1 MLRTLPLPRDAKTV
15 AVARPAMSGSAA
27 EPPADGGEEESVE
40 SLNKTSQ
47 TAGSIARL
55 AGGHAELAGDRSA
68 SRPRGSLLSSC
79 NPFPPTLVSG
89 SVTTDDQRGMA
100 RESFMESTSPY
111 RSGAIIASR
120 YRLLRQLGRGGMGEV
135 WAAHHLTLNTEVAV
149 KFLSTGAGGNAAKIA
164 LERFRFE
171 AQVSAHLG
179 LKTAHVVAVHDAGRD
194 AAGPYLVMEHVRGRT
209 LRAEL
214 NRSGPLSLEDAAT
227 LLDQVCGALSVAHG
241 SGIVHRDLK
250 PSNLLLVDQPDGS
263 LYVKVADFGIA
274 KALKSDLAVD
284 RPEDTSDGWM
294 LGSPAYMSPEQMGGG
309 GIDARSDMWALG
321 VIIYECLTGRLPF
334 PGRSVAELIINMSV
348 GRFEPPS
355 NVRGAVPSE
364 LDAWFVRALAKRKER
379 RFPRVEDMAQSFRA
393 AILVRPVRRL
403 PRLARRIAG
412 FFGLAAAV
420 FALRPAPSEALSD
433 PVLKPFT
440 AATPSATI
448 GDDRTAHAAPPTRIE
463 PIAAQPLERA
473 PAASTNPRPR
483 APVATPAPTLTV
495 AASAPAAS
503 DPRRERGSLAPPIA
517 ASPAATPEAPPPV
530 PAPPG
535 TAGTA
540 TPTHKVLTEVF

>member
-1 MLRTLPLPRDAKTV
+1 MLRTSPLPRDAKTV
-15 AVARPAMSGSAA
+15 AVARPAMSGSAPV
-27 EPPADGGEEESVE
+27 PPADGGEEGSVE

-47 TAGSIARL
+47 TAGSLARM
-55 AGGHAELAGDRSA
+55 AGVHGEPGDDRSA
-68 SRPRGSLLSSC
+68 SRLRGSLLSSC
-79 NPFPPTLVSG
+79 NPFPHTLMSG
-89 SVTTDDQRGMA
+89 SVSTDEQRGMA
-100 RESFMESTSPY
+100 REGFMESTSPY

-250 PSNLLLVDQPDGS
+250 PSNLLLLDQPDRS

-309 GIDARSDMWALG
+309 GVDARSDMWALG

-334 PGRSVAELIINMSV
+334 PGRSVAELIVNMSV
-348 GRFEPPS
+348 GRFDPPS
-355 NVRGAVPSE
+355 NVRATLPSE
-364 LDAWFVRALAKRKER
+364 LDAWFIRALAKRKEQ

-393 AILVRPVRRL
+393 AILVHPVRRL

-412 FFGLAAAV
+412 LIGLAAAV
-420 FALRPAPSEALSD
+420 FALRPAPSEALSESL
-433 PVLKPFT
+433 PTPIT
-440 AATPSATI
+440 EATPSATVA
-448 GDDRTAHAAPPTRIE
+448 DDRTVHVASPPTIE
-463 PIAAQPLERA
+463 PIVDRA
-473 PAASTNPRPR
+473 PAAATTPRPS
-483 APVATPAPTLTV
+483 AFATTPAPTLTS

-503 DPRRERGSLAPPIA
+503 DPKRTRGVLAPTIA
-517 ASPAATPEAPPPV
+517 ARPTAVPAAAPPVAPPPEAAV
-530 PAPPG
+530 
-535 TAGTA
+535 TA
-540 TPTHKVLTEVF
+540 TSVHKALTEVF